1 MKNHHYGWF
10 FVIFFVKPRVGKWGA
25 RQWRVIVPMGAWGV
39 RIAWREVAEN
49 RVFGSKSDNCPKF
62 TIFVKLQILPFC
74 GVAGWSICRQSWCT
88 VCRVAC
94 DGAGA
99 YIYNNV
105 YCNPCFYIQFLVIS
119 AVNNQI
125 ERKQPRFVAIRNTYC
140 AFCCNFGAKSGRNPF
155 IYSEVCRYC

>member
-1 MKNHHYGWF
+1 MVLRYFFCKTQSGEVGCQAMARDSADGRLRRQNRRAWTRWESRFRKQVGQLSEICDFRQAADFAVLRCGW
-10 FVIFFVKPRVGKWGA
+10 VVDLSA
-25 RQWRVIVPMGAWGV
+25 
-39 RIAWREVAEN
+39 
-49 RVFGSKSDNCPKF
+49 
-62 TIFVKLQILPFC
+62 KLVQ
-74 GVAGWSICRQSWCT
+74 
-88 VCRVAC
+88 VCRGAC
-94 DGAGA
+94 DGDGA

-105 YCNPCFYIQFLVIS
+105 YGNPCFYIQFLVIS